1 MWVVRKMRKEG
12 DEEGKEVKEMKREMW
27 VVRKM
32 RKEGKEVREMRKER
46 DEEGGR
52 CGW

>member
-1 MWVVRKMRKEG
+1 MKREGDVGGKEDDKG
-12 DEEGKEVKEMKREMW
+12 DEEGKEV
-27 VVRKM
+27 
-32 RKEGKEVREMRKER
+32 R